1 MTEIDV
7 KNLILERMAQLIPN
21 ATTFDV
27 SYMAGTLKTLESLG
41 KPDSTDKYLTS
52 LTDMMKIINNKK
64 VEDSETFKKIV
75 EGFNNQR
82 GESHE

>member
-7 KNLILERMAQLIPN
+7 KNLILERMAALIPN
-21 ATTFDV
+21 ATNLDL

-52 LTDMMKIINNKK
+52 LTDMMKIINDKK